1 MSFHRTGEPRGPMS
15 LLLAAESRLG
25 PLTTWPS
32 DILNIL
38 FFDPATFQMLLRLVN
53 FLYGNRVPCSLA
65 IQLIR
70 TCKDD
75 LMTGVIST
83 LYKDYNK
90 FSDEIHMGIYFNM
103 WHEKFLFING
113 INNNQLEIDESA
125 DHNISRGFRGHSD
138 NEIAALRDRLLN
150 TPYCN

>member
-1 MSFHRTGEPRGPMS
+1 MSFHRTDEPRGPMS
-15 LLLAAESRLG
+15 LLLAAECRLG
-25 PLTTWPS
+25 PLATWPS

-53 FLYGNRVPCSLA
+53 FFCGNHLPSLV

-75 LMTGVIST
+75 LMTGVIT
-83 LYKDYNK
+83 ILYEGYNK
-90 FSDEIHMGIYFNM
+90 FSNEIHMDIYFNM

-125 DHNISRGFRGHSD
+125 DHNISRGFRDRSD
-138 NEIAALRDRLLN
+138 KEIAAWRDRLLN
-150 TPYCN
+150 TQYCN

>member
-103 WHEKFLFING
+103 CHEKFLFING

>member
-1 MSFHRTGEPRGPMS
+1 MS